1 MGRPKKCKHNF
12 NQRHPLL
19 FPEMK
24 KNRRH
29 LPRAAGEAS
38 FALIVFCY
46 KTKKTEKSL
55 ERKPFFFYCYCW
67 EYKNPSFPECF
78 RVERYRSKVQFVPFD
93 GFSYTLHSCT
103 QKTHTNHSSI
113 QLKKEM

>member
-1 MGRPKKCKHNF
+1 
-12 NQRHPLL
+12 
-19 FPEMK
+19 MK

-55 ERKPFFFYCYCW
+55 EKTILFLLLLLLLSI
-67 EYKNPSFPECF
+67 NPSFPECF